1 MVQNII
7 ASIQRCI
14 ARGLL
19 KRLFNDSVIGY
30 SIKLDSDLI
39 TSSIDYLYFTK
50 SVI

>member
-19 KRLFNDSVIGY
+19 KRLFNDSVIG
-30 SIKLDSDLI
+30 DSDLI